1 VVLDPN
7 IDEGSFEWQDGSNGT
22 TFVPTEN
29 GTYFL
34 SVTNAAGCV
43 GSDTVTVTFRPLPQN
58 PVVEGP
64 TQACEGSTV
73 QFSTQPQSNATFV
86 WNTPDGL
93 TVTGNE
99 TLGLSDITLNQSG
112 IYSVIAEIDGCQ
124 SEPGFIELTVFPLPV
139 FSLGADTTICNG
151 TNLQLNGPEGM
162 ASYNWSNEATTESI
176 DAEPGVYSLTVTDT
190 NGCVYTDE
198 ITISGQGPTANFT
211 VLPDFIASPQTE
223 LTFVNQ
229 SNGSGGVAIVSW
241 SWIFGDGTTVSTVL
255 DQDQIHVYEAGG
267 VFDVSLTVTDE
278 NGCSDTVIKQVTS
291 RFNFVIPDGFS
302 PNGDGRNDLFE
313 IQGLEG
319 LNGTIVQIFNRWGG
333 IVYESN
339 DYRPGTFWDGK
350 DSPDGVY
357 FYIVTLPNKE
367 NIAGNVTLSR

>member
-1 VVLDPN
+1 
-7 IDEGSFEWQDGSNGT
+7 
-22 TFVPTEN
+22 
-29 GTYFL
+29 
-34 SVTNAAGCV
+34 
-43 GSDTVTVTFRPLPQN
+43 
-58 PVVEGP
+58 
-64 TQACEGSTV
+64 
-73 QFSTQPQSNATFV
+73 
-86 WNTPDGL
+86 
-93 TVTGNE
+93 
-99 TLGLSDITLNQSG
+99 
-112 IYSVIAEIDGCQ
+112 
-124 SEPGFIELTVFPLPV
+124 
-139 FSLGADTTICNG
+139 
-151 TNLQLNGPEGM
+151 M

-229 SNGSGGVAIVSW
+229 SSGSGGVAIVSW